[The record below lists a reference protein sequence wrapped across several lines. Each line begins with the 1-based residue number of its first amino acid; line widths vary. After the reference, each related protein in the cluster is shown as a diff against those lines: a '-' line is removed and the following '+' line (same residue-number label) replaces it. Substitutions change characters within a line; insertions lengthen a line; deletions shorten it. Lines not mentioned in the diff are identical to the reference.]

1 MKAIEKKDILNYRF
15 LSNIRYA
22 PGGERAAF
30 VVAGANEE
38 ENCYEQR
45 LWLYEKGELRQLT
58 DLGKEGRF
66 TWLDENRLLFPAVR
80 SAREKKR
87 TEGHEEFTAYYV
99 LDLRGGEALPFMTLP
114 FAAGKLRVLDENT
127 FAVAGTVDKRH
138 PALYAADEEEKA
150 KVRKQREEEK
160 DYEVFDELPWYFNG
174 AGVTNGQRERLFLV
188 KRERGALLC
197 RDGGRGGEA
206 LDLCHRGQALR
217 PQREQ
222 LGLQPG
228 PRRGGAEAAAAGG
241 VLPLQLRGQR
251 LPPGRRETA
260 CAPGGEPLPPDHPG
274 GGLPPLPHG
283 PGRQRP
289 AAHREGGQHRRL

>member
-22 PGGERAAF
+22 PCGERAAF
-30 VVAGANEE
+30 VVACANEE

-45 LWLYEKGELRQLT
+45 LWLYEKGGLRQLT

-87 TEGHEEFTAYYV
+87 AEGHEEFTSYYV

-127 FAVAGTVDKRH
+127 FAVTGTVDKRH

-150 KVRKQREEEK
+150 KVRKQREEDK
-160 DYEVFDELPWYFNG
+160 DYEVFECG
-174 AGVTNGQRERLFLV
+174 A
-188 KRERGALLC
+188 
-197 RDGGRGGEA
+197 
-206 LDLCHRGQALR
+206 
-217 PQREQ
+217 
-222 LGLQPG
+222 
-228 PRRGGAEAAAAGG
+228 
-241 VLPLQLRGQR
+241 
-251 LPPGRRETA
+251 
-260 CAPGGEPLPPDHPG
+260 
-274 GGLPPLPHG
+274 
-283 PGRQRP
+283 
-289 AAHREGGQHRRL
+289 